1 MLFVTKDNIKIA
13 QNQFNGYKIKLNNTP
28 VFAKHPT
35 SHETYPIPHGPDAY
49 E

>member
-1 MLFVTKDNIKIA
+1 ML
-13 QNQFNGYKIKLNNTP
+13 KLNNTP

-35 SHETYPIPHGPDAY
+35 SHQTYPVPRGPDAY